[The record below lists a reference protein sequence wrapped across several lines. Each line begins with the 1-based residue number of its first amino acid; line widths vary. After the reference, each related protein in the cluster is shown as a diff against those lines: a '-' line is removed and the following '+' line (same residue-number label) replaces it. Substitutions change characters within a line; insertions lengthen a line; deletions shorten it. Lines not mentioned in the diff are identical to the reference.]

1 MAEIVIITGL
11 SGAGRSAVAAVMEDL
26 GWYVV
31 DNLPTSLVP
40 TIVELASKPVGGIAQ
55 LALVSGR
62 NHDDLLPHVAQ
73 LRGDGHHVTLLFLD
87 ATTQS
92 LVQRYDATRRRHP
105 FTEQDSGVLEAIERE
120 RLVLDLV
127 KDQADLVI
135 DTSDLNVHQLKERVV
150 SAFSDSDTRRLQ
162 VQVESFGYKYGLPRD
177 ADIVMDVRFL
187 PNPHWED
194 ALRPLTG
201 RDPTVRDYVLQRDVT
216 SRFLEHFEALLLE
229 VLPGYEAEG
238 RSYLT
243 VAVGCTGGR
252 HRSVA
257 VTEEML
263 RRLASHGIAARSSH
277 RDISAAG

>member
-1 MAEIVIITGL
+1 MAAAPGTVV
-11 SGAGRSAVAAVMEDL
+11 SRS
-26 GWYVV
+26 
-31 DNLPTSLVP
+31 
-40 TIVELASKPVGGIAQ
+40 K
-55 LALVSGR
+55 
-62 NHDDLLPHVAQ
+62 
-73 LRGDGHHVTLLFLD
+73 
-87 ATTQS
+87 
-92 LVQRYDATRRRHP
+92 TRRRHP